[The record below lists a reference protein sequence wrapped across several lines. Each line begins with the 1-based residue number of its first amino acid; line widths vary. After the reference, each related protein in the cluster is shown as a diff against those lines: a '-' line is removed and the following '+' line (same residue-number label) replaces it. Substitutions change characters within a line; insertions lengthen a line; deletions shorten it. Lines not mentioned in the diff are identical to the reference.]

1 MSSGRLFHK
10 VGAATLKA
18 HDLLLYQLNRSD
30 AVWHEDGNNG
40 NPVEIL
46 QVWNM
51 EVLEANVV
59 GFPLVRKPMYTRLP

>member
-1 MSSGRLFHK
+1 MSAGRLFHK

-18 HDLLLYQLNRSD
+18 YDLVLYQLNRSD

-51 EVLEANVV
+51 EANVV
-59 GFPLVRKPMYTRLP
+59 GFPLVRKPMYA